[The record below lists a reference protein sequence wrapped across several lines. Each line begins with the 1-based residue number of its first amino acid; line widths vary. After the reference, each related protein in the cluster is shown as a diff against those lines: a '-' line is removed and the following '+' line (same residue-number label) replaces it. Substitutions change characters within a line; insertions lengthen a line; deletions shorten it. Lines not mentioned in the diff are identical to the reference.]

1 MNEWI
6 LCVITKSDFNF
17 YFCNFIPRGA
27 LSVITHSS
35 VSMKLCNFNLQPQF
49 HELIFTLCKQLLGFN
64 FHTCRVALEQ
74 NFLALSQVT
83 FMCAVGFTVW
93 MLQSSSYWLDAERN
107 LDPDTCQN
115 DRQTECWTSAT
126 LPDTSTTTTFNISR
140 LQQGLRYYCN
150 RTALATISSITELTT
165 LISLT
170 LWCPLLPYGYSYRGS
185 CARLG

>member
-49 HELIFTLCKQLLGFN
+49 HELIFTMCKQLLGFN

-74 NFLALSQVT
+74 NFIALSQVT
-83 FMCAVGFTVW
+83 FMCVVGFTCCSQAVTDS
-93 MLQSSSYWLDAERN
+93 MLKEIWIQILVKTIGKLNVGLLPLCLIRQQQQPSIF
-107 LDPDTCQN
+107 PDYSKACVTTA
-115 DRQTECWTSAT
+115 TE
-126 LPDTSTTTTFNISR
+126 
-140 LQQGLRYYCN
+140 
-150 RTALATISSITELTT
+150 
-165 LISLT
+165 
-170 LWCPLLPYGYSYRGS
+170 PLLLLSV
-185 CARLG
+185 L